1 MDIKLLDPY
10 HHGDMYDAYKYLGC
24 HFDKKSGSAIFR
36 VWSTRANYVS
46 VVGDFNGWD
55 THANPMTKVT
65 DAGIWEVKIDGVKLY
80 DNYKFYIENG
90 FSAPIYKCDPFA
102 FHRET
107 FEGTNAKVVDI
118 DHFKWTDADY
128 SANKKDPYDRPMSVY
143 EAHIGSWRRYAD
155 GNTFDYR
162 KFADEMSEY
171 LKETGYTHLELMGI
185 AEYPFDGSWGYQ
197 VTGYFAPTSRYG
209 TPEDF
214 AYLVDK
220 MHSCGIAVILD
231 WVPGHFPKNG
241 DGLYEFDGGPL
252 YEHSDPLRMEHKEW
266 GTRCFD
272 YGRNEVRNFLISNAF
287 FWMDKFHVDG
297 LRVDAVASM
306 LYLDYGRYEWRPN
319 MYGGNENLEA
329 VDFLRKLNTA
339 IFAKYPY
346 ALMVA
351 EESTAWGGVSRPV
364 DMGGLG
370 FNFKWNMGWM
380 NDTLSYIKTDPVFRK
395 YHHNTLTF
403 SMVYAYSENF
413 ILPIS
418 HDEVVYGKGSLINK
432 MPGDYDMKFAGV
444 RNFLTYMFSHPGK
457 KLLFMGAEFG
467 QFNEWNFAKE
477 LDWGILEYPA
487 HADLKK
493 FVSVL
498 NGIYKNYPAMH
509 RIDYD
514 WHGFEWLVSDDYL
527 QNILVYERRDENE
540 NRMVAIIN
548 FSPVPHSGYRFGA
561 HAGEYTEL
569 LRTEIYKWDQS
580 GKKYKT
586 EEIASH
592 GKDDSLC
599 IDVPPMGGIL
609 LYCPNTGK
617 KAKAKNVAE
626 PQKATTAAKP
636 TAKPAST
643 DKKVAVKKPAA
654 EPATSKAAA
663 ASTAKPATS
672 GKAKTASTAKKPA
685 ATTAKPAAK
694 KPAAANK
701 TGRSEK

>member
-1 MDIKLLDPY
+1 MDNMLLDAY
-10 HHGDMYDAYKYLGC
+10 HHGDLYDAYKYLGC
-24 HFDKKSGSAIFR
+24 HYDRATETAVFR
-36 VWSTRANYVS
+36 VWSTRATSIS
-46 VVGDFNGWD
+46 VIGDFNGWD
-55 THANPMTKVT
+55 VNACRMTKIT
-65 DAGIWEVKIDGVKLY
+65 EAGIWEATVRGVKLY

-90 FSAPIYKCDPFA
+90 FSYPIYKCDPFA

-118 DHFKWTDADY
+118 EHFKWTDAEY
-128 SANKKDPYDRPMSVY
+128 IKNKREPYNKPISVY
-143 EAHIGSWRRYAD
+143 EAHIASWRRYAD

-171 LKETGYTHLELMGI
+171 LKELGYTHLELMGV

-197 VTGYFAPTSRYG
+197 VTGYFAPTSRFG

-220 MHSCGIAVILD
+220 MHACGIGVILD

-287 FWMDKFHVDG
+287 YWLDMYHIDG

-319 MYGGNENLEA
+319 IHGGNENLEA
-329 VDFLRKLNTA
+329 VEFLRRLNTA
-339 IFAKYPY
+339 VFAKYPH
-346 ALMVA
+346 ALMIA
-351 EESTAWGGVSRPV
+351 EESTSWSGVSRPV

-395 YHHNTLTF
+395 YHHNTITF
-403 SMVYAYSENF
+403 SMIYAFTENF

-457 KLLFMGAEFG
+457 KLLFMGAELG

-477 LDWGILEYPA
+477 LDWSVLDYPA

-493 FVSVL
+493 FVATL

-509 RIDYD
+509 EIDYD
-514 WHGFEWLVSDDYL
+514 WRGFEWLVNNDYL
-527 QNILVYERRDENE
+527 QNILIYERRDGEG

-548 FSPVPHSGYRFGA
+548 FSPVPHDGYRFGA
-561 HAGEYTEL
+561 HEGEYTEL
-569 LRTEIYKWDQS
+569 LRTQIYKWEQS
-580 GKKYKT
+580 GAKYKT
-586 EEIASH
+586 EKISSH

-609 LYCPNTGK
+609 LYCPNK
-617 KAKAKNVAE
+617 SD
-626 PQKATTAAKP
+626 KP
-636 TAKPAST
+636 TADKPTEKAPVP
-643 DKKVAVKKPAA
+643 KKPDEDKPAA
-654 EPATSKAAA
+654 KTAE
-663 ASTAKPATS
+663 AKPAT
-672 GKAKTASTAKKPA
+672 KASAAKPA
-685 ATTAKPAAK
+685 PADKPAVKKSPADKPAAK
-694 KPAAANK
+694 KPAAKKPTAK
-701 TGRSEK
+701 KAATKK

>member
-1 MDIKLLDPY
+1 MDTMLLDAY
-10 HHGDMYDAYKYLGC
+10 HHGDLFDAYKYLGC
-24 HFDKKSGSAIFR
+24 HFDKETGTAVFR
-36 VWSTRANYVS
+36 VWSTRATSIS
-46 VVGDFNGWD
+46 VIGDFNNWD
-55 THANPMTKVT
+55 INAHRMTKIT
-65 DAGIWEVKIDGVKLY
+65 EAGIWEVTVKGVKLY

-90 FSAPIYKCDPFA
+90 FSYPIYKCDPFA

-107 FEGTNAKVVDI
+107 FEGTNAKVVDV
-118 DHFKWTDADY
+118 DHFKWTDGEYLKNKKNPY
-128 SANKKDPYDRPMSVY
+128 SAPMTVY
-143 EAHIGSWRRYAD
+143 EAHIASWRRYAD

-162 KFADEMSEY
+162 KFADEMSAY
-171 LKETGYTHLELMGI
+171 LVEMGYTHLELMGV

-197 VTGYFAPTSRYG
+197 VTGYYAPTSRYG

-287 FWMDKFHVDG
+287 YWLDKYHIDG

-319 MYGGNENLEA
+319 IYGGNENLEA
-329 VDFLRKLNTA
+329 VDFLRRLNTA
-339 IFAKYPY
+339 VFSKYPN
-346 ALMVA
+346 ALMIA

-380 NDTLSYIKTDPVFRK
+380 NDTLSYIKVDPVFRK
-395 YHHNTLTF
+395 YHHNTITF
-403 SMVYAYSENF
+403 SMIYAFTENF

-444 RNFLTYMFSHPGK
+444 RNFLTYMWSHPGK
-457 KLLFMGAEFG
+457 KLLFMGAELG
-467 QFNEWNFAKE
+467 QFNEWNFSKE
-477 LDWGILEYPA
+477 LDWNILEYPA
-487 HADLKK
+487 HKDLQK

-509 RIDYD
+509 EIDYD
-514 WHGFEWLVSDDYL
+514 WKGFEWLVADDYL
-527 QNILVYERRDENE
+527 QNILVYERRDSDD

-548 FSPVPHSGYRFGA
+548 YSPVRHEAYRFGA
-561 HAGEYTEL
+561 HEGEYTEL
-569 LRTEIYKWDQS
+569 LRTEIFKWDQS
-580 GKKYKT
+580 GAKYKT
-586 EEIASH
+586 EKIASH
-592 GKDDSLC
+592 GKEDSLC
-599 IDVPPMGGIL
+599 IDVPPMAGIL
-609 LYCPNTGK
+609 LYCPADK
-617 KAKAKNVAE
+617 PIAKVEKVE
-626 PQKATTAAKP
+626 
-636 TAKPAST
+636 KPAKT
-643 DKKVAVKKPAA
+643 EKPAA
-654 EPATSKAAA
+654 E
-663 ASTAKPATS
+663 
-672 GKAKTASTAKKPA
+672 KKPA
-685 ATTAKPAAK
+685 AAK
-694 KPAAANK
+694 KPAAKAAAPAAEKKPAAAKKPAAKK
-701 TGRSEK
+701 TTK

>member
-1 MDIKLLDPY
+1 MDNMLLDAY
-10 HHGDMYDAYKYLGC
+10 HHGDLYDAYKYLGC
-24 HFDKKSGSAIFR
+24 HYDRATETAVFR
-36 VWSTRANYVS
+36 VWSTRATSIS
-46 VVGDFNGWD
+46 VIGDFNGWD
-55 THANPMTKVT
+55 VNACRMTKIT
-65 DAGIWEVKIDGVKLY
+65 EAGIWEATVRGVKLY

-90 FSAPIYKCDPFA
+90 FSYPIYKCDPFA

-118 DHFKWTDADY
+118 EHFKWTDAEY
-128 SANKKDPYDRPMSVY
+128 IKNKREPYNKPISVY
-143 EAHIGSWRRYAD
+143 EAHIASWRRYAD

-171 LKETGYTHLELMGI
+171 LKELGYTHLELMGV

-197 VTGYFAPTSRYG
+197 VTGYFAPTSRFG

-214 AYLVDK
+214 AYLVNK
-220 MHSCGIAVILD
+220 MHACGIGVILD

-287 FWMDKFHVDG
+287 YWLDMYHIDG

-319 MYGGNENLEA
+319 IHGGNENLEA
-329 VDFLRKLNTA
+329 VEFLRRLNTA
-339 IFAKYPY
+339 VFAKYPN
-346 ALMVA
+346 ALMIA
-351 EESTAWGGVSRPV
+351 EESTSWSGVSRPV

-395 YHHNTLTF
+395 YHHNTITF
-403 SMVYAYSENF
+403 SMIYAFTENF

-457 KLLFMGAEFG
+457 KLLFMGAELG

-477 LDWGILEYPA
+477 LDWSVLDYPA

-493 FVSVL
+493 FVATL

-509 RIDYD
+509 EIDYD
-514 WHGFEWLVSDDYL
+514 WRGFEWLVNNDYL
-527 QNILVYERRDENE
+527 QNILIYERRDGEG

-548 FSPVPHSGYRFGA
+548 FSPVPHDGYRFGA
-561 HAGEYTEL
+561 HEGEYTEL
-569 LRTEIYKWDQS
+569 LRTQIYKWEQS
-580 GKKYKT
+580 GAKFKT
-586 EEIASH
+586 EKISSH

-609 LYCPNTGK
+609 LYCPNK
-617 KAKAKNVAE
+617 SDK
-626 PQKATTAAKP
+626 PAADKP
-636 TAKPAST
+636 TADKPAT
-643 DKKVAVKKPAA
+643 KAPAPKKPDEDKPAA
-654 EPATSKAAA
+654 KTAE
-663 ASTAKPATS
+663 AKPAT
-672 GKAKTASTAKKPA
+672 KASAAKPA
-685 ATTAKPAAK
+685 AADKSAVKKSPADKPAAK
-694 KPAAANK
+694 KPAAKKSTAK
-701 TGRSEK
+701 KAATKK

>member
-1 MDIKLLDPY
+1 MDFKTLDAY
-10 HHGDMYDAYKYLGC
+10 HHGDMFDAYKYLGC
-24 HFDKKSGSAIFR
+24 HFDPKTGTAVFR
-36 VWSTRANYVS
+36 VWSTRATSIAVI
-46 VVGDFNGWD
+46 GDFNNWD
-55 THANPMTKVT
+55 NNAHRMTKIT
-65 DAGIWEVKIDGVKLY
+65 EAGIWEVTVTGVKLY

-90 FSAPIYKCDPFA
+90 FSYPIYKCDPFA

-107 FEGTNAKVVDI
+107 FEGTNAKVVDV
-118 DHFKWTDADY
+118 DHFNWTDGEYLKNKKNPY
-128 SANKKDPYDRPMSVY
+128 SAPMTVY
-143 EAHIGSWRRYAD
+143 EAHMASWRRYAD

-171 LKETGYTHLELMGI
+171 LKEMGYTHLELMGV

-197 VTGYFAPTSRYG
+197 VTGYYAPTSRYG

-287 FWMDKFHVDG
+287 YWLDKYHIDG

-319 MYGGNENLEA
+319 IYGGNENLEA
-329 VDFLRKLNTA
+329 VDFLRRLNTA
-339 IFAKYPY
+339 VFAKYPN
-346 ALMVA
+346 ALMIA

-380 NDTLSYIKTDPVFRK
+380 NDTLSYIKVDPVFRK
-395 YHHNTLTF
+395 YHHNTITF
-403 SMVYAYSENF
+403 SMIYAFTENF

-444 RNFLTYMFSHPGK
+444 RNFLTYMWSHPGK
-457 KLLFMGAEFG
+457 KLLFMGAELG
-467 QFNEWNFAKE
+467 QFNEWNFSKE
-477 LDWGILEYPA
+477 LDWNILEYPA
-487 HADLKK
+487 HKDLQK

-509 RIDYD
+509 EIDYD
-514 WHGFEWLVSDDYL
+514 WKGFEWLVADDYQ
-527 QNILVYERRDENE
+527 QNILVYERRDSDE
-540 NRMVAIIN
+540 NRMLAIIN
-548 FSPVPHSGYRFGA
+548 FSPVPHEGYRFGA
-561 HAGEYTEL
+561 HEGEYTEL
-569 LRTEIYKWDQS
+569 LRTEIFKWNQS
-580 GKKYKT
+580 GTVYKT
-586 EEIASH
+586 DAIASH
-592 GKDDSLC
+592 GKDNSLA

-609 LYCPNTGK
+609 LYCPSGK
-617 KAKAKNVAE
+617 KKAEA
-626 PQKATTAAKP
+626 
-636 TAKPAST
+636 
-643 DKKVAVKKPAA
+643 KPAA
-654 EPATSKAAA
+654 EKVEQAKPAAEKKAPAKKAAA
-663 ASTAKPATS
+663 KPAAEKKPAEKKAPAKKATAATKPATEK
-672 GKAKTASTAKKPA
+672 KAPA
-685 ATTAKPAAK
+685 QKAAADKKPAAK
-694 KPAAANK
+694 KTTAKK
-701 TGRSEK
+701 TTK

>member
-1 MDIKLLDPY
+1 MDTKLIDAY
-10 HHGDMYDAYKYLGC
+10 HHGDCFDAYKYLGC
-24 HFDKKSGSAIFR
+24 HFDAKTGTAVFR
-36 VWSTRANYVS
+36 VWSTRATSIAVI
-46 VVGDFNGWD
+46 GDFNNWD
-55 THANPMTKVT
+55 INANRMTKIT
-65 DAGIWEVKIDGVKLY
+65 EAGIWEVTVKGVKLY

-90 FSAPIYKCDPFA
+90 FSYPIYKCDPFA

-118 DHFKWTDADY
+118 EHFNWTDADY
-128 SANKKDPYDRPMSVY
+128 IKNKPDPYSAPMSVY
-143 EAHIGSWRRYAD
+143 EAHIASWRRYAD

-171 LKETGYTHLELMGI
+171 LKELGYTHLELMGV

-197 VTGYFAPTSRYG
+197 VTGYYAPTSRYG

-214 AYLVDK
+214 MYLVNK

-287 FWMDKFHVDG
+287 YWLDMYHIDG

-319 MYGGNENLEA
+319 IYGGNENLEA
-329 VDFLRKLNTA
+329 VDFLRRLNTA
-339 IFAKYPY
+339 VFAKYPK
-346 ALMVA
+346 ALMIA

-380 NDTLSYIKTDPVFRK
+380 NDTLSYIKVDPVFRK
-395 YHHNTLTF
+395 YHHNTITF
-403 SMVYAYSENF
+403 SMIYAFTENF
-413 ILPIS
+413 VLPIS

-432 MPGDYDMKFAGV
+432 MPGDYDVKFASV

-457 KLLFMGAEFG
+457 KLLFMGAELG
-467 QFNEWNFAKE
+467 QFNEWNFNKE
-477 LDWGILEYPA
+477 LDWNLLEYPA

-493 FVSVL
+493 FVSTL

-509 RIDYD
+509 QIDYD
-514 WHGFEWLVSDDYL
+514 WKGFEWLVSDDYL
-527 QNILVYERRDENE
+527 QNILVYERRDNDD

-548 FSPVPHSGYRFGA
+548 FSPVPHEGYRFGA
-561 HAGEYTEL
+561 HEGEYTEL
-569 LRTEIYKWDQS
+569 LRTEIFKWGQS
-580 GKKYKT
+580 GAKYKT
-586 EEIASH
+586 DKIASH

-599 IDVPPMGGIL
+599 IDVPPMGAIL
-609 LYCPNTGK
+609 LYSPAAKKVEAKKPEAK
-617 KAKAKNVAE
+617 KAEVKAAAPE
-626 PQKATTAAKP
+626 EKAAGEVTAAKKAP
-636 TAKPAST
+636 AKKATAAAAPKKPAE
-643 DKKVAVKKPAA
+643 KKPAA
-654 EPATSKAAA
+654 ADKPVAKKAPAKKAA
-663 ASTAKPATS
+663 
-672 GKAKTASTAKKPA
+672 GE
-685 ATTAKPAAK
+685 TTAAK
-694 KPAAANK
+694 KPAAKK
-701 TGRSEK
+701 TTK

>member
-1 MDIKLLDPY
+1 MDKIFDSY
-10 HHGDMYDAYKYLGC
+10 HHGDMFDAYKYLGC
-24 HFDKKSGSAIFR
+24 HYDKATGVAVFR
-36 VWSTRANYVS
+36 VWSTRAVS
-46 VVGDFNGWD
+46 ISVIGDFNGWD
-55 THANPMTKVT
+55 VKANPMKKITE
-65 DAGIWEVKIDGVKLY
+65 AGLWEARVQNAKPY
-80 DNYKFYIENG
+80 DNYKYYIENG
-90 FSAPIYKCDPFA
+90 FTYPIYKCDPFA

-118 DHFKWTDADY
+118 DHFEWTDADY
-128 SANKKDPYDRPMSVY
+128 IKNKPEPYSAPMSIY

-162 KFADEMSEY
+162 KFADEMCDY
-171 LKETGYTHLELMGI
+171 LKELGYTHLELMGV

-220 MHSCGIAVILD
+220 MHSEGIGVILD

-287 FWMDKFHVDG
+287 YWLDKFHVDG

-319 MYGGNENLEA
+319 IYGGNENLEA
-329 VDFLRKLNTA
+329 VDFLRRLNTA
-339 IFAKYPY
+339 VFSKFPK
-346 ALMVA
+346 ALMIA

-380 NDTLSYIKTDPVFRK
+380 NDTLGYIKTDPVFRK
-395 YHHNTLTF
+395 YHHNTITF
-403 SMVYAYSENF
+403 SMIYAFTENF

-432 MPGDYDMKFAGV
+432 MPGDYDMKFAGL
-444 RNFLTYMFSHPGK
+444 RNFLVYMFSHPGK
-457 KLLFMGAEFG
+457 KLLFQGAEIG

-477 LDWGILEYPA
+477 LDWSVLDYPA
-487 HADLKK
+487 HSDMKK
-493 FVSVL
+493 FVSTL
-498 NGIYKNYPAMH
+498 NGIYKNYKAMH
-509 RIDYD
+509 EIDYD
-514 WHGFEWLVSDDYL
+514 WRGFEWLVSDDYQ
-527 QNILVYERRDENE
+527 QNILVYERRDSDG
-540 NRMVAIIN
+540 NRMVAVIN
-548 FSPVPHSGYRFGA
+548 FSPAPRDGYRFGA
-561 HAGEYTEL
+561 HEGEYTEL
-569 LRTEIYKWDQS
+569 IRTEKYKWEQP
-580 GKKYKT
+580 GKKYST
-586 EEIASH
+586 EKVESH

-609 LYCPNTGK
+609 LYCP
-617 KAKAKNVAE
+617 
-626 PQKATTAAKP
+626 
-636 TAKPAST
+636 ASE
-643 DKKVAVKKPAA
+643 K
-654 EPATSKAAA
+654 S
-663 ASTAKPATS
+663 
-672 GKAKTASTAKKPA
+672 AKKPA
-685 ATTAKPAAK
+685 AKTAKSTVKTEKSEKAEKPAKKVAATAAEKPTAKKSATSKPTAAK
-694 KPAAANK
+694 RATSSKSAAQAK
-701 TGRSEK
+701 

>member
-1 MDIKLLDPY
+1 MDIKLLDAY

-24 HFDKKSGSAIFR
+24 HFNKENGTAVFR
-36 VWSTRANYVS
+36 VWSTRATSIS
-46 VVGDFNGWD
+46 VIGDFNGWD
-55 THANPMTKVT
+55 INANRMTKIT
-65 DAGIWEVKIDGVKLY
+65 EAGIWEATVSGVKLY

-90 FSAPIYKCDPFA
+90 FSYPIYKCDPFA

-118 DHFKWTDADY
+118 ENFKWTDGEY
-128 SANKKDPYDRPMSVY
+128 LKNLPDRYTAPMSVY
-143 EAHIGSWRRYAD
+143 EAHIASWRRYAD

-171 LKETGYTHLELMGI
+171 LKELGYTHLELMGI

-220 MHSCGIAVILD
+220 MHACGIGVILD

-287 FWMDKFHVDG
+287 YWMDMYHIDG

-319 MYGGNENLEA
+319 IYGGNENLEA
-329 VDFLRKLNTA
+329 VDFLRRLNTA
-339 IFAKYPY
+339 VFAKYPK
-346 ALMVA
+346 AMMIA

-380 NDTLSYIKTDPVFRK
+380 NDTLSYIKVDPVFRK
-395 YHHNTLTF
+395 YHHNTITF
-403 SMVYAYSENF
+403 SMIYAFTENF
-413 ILPIS
+413 VLPIS

-457 KLLFMGAEFG
+457 KLLFMGAELG

-477 LDWGILEYPA
+477 LDWSVLDYPA

-493 FVSVL
+493 FVSTL

-509 RIDYD
+509 EIDYD
-514 WHGFEWLVSDDYL
+514 WRGFEWLVSDDYQ
-527 QNILVYERRDENE
+527 QNILVYERRDSDD

-548 FSPVPHSGYRFGA
+548 FSPVPHESYRFGA
-561 HAGEYTEL
+561 HEGEYTEL
-569 LRTEIYKWDQS
+569 LRTQIYEWSQS
-580 GKKYKT
+580 GAKYKT
-586 EEIASH
+586 EKIASH
-592 GKDDSLC
+592 GKDDSLS
-599 IDVPPMGGIL
+599 INVPPMGGIL
-609 LYCPNTGK
+609 LYCPSGK
-617 KAKAKNVAE
+617 KKE
-626 PQKATTAAKP
+626 
-636 TAKPAST
+636 KPAP
-643 DKKVAVKKPAA
+643 VVKQTEKAAETKPAA
-654 EPATSKAAA
+654 ETKSVEKKQPAAKKVPAK
-663 ASTAKPATS
+663 KPATDKPAS
-672 GKAKTASTAKKPA
+672 EKKAAAKKPA
-685 ATTAKPAAK
+685 ATKTAKTT
-694 KPAAANK
+694 K
-701 TGRSEK
+701 TSK

>member
-1 MDIKLLDPY
+1 MDKIFDSY
-10 HHGDMYDAYKYLGC
+10 HHGDMFDAYKYLGC
-24 HFDKKSGSAIFR
+24 HYDKATGVAAFR
-36 VWSTRANYVS
+36 VWSTRAVS
-46 VVGDFNGWD
+46 ISVIGDFNGWD
-55 THANPMTKVT
+55 VKANPMKKITE
-65 DAGIWEVKIDGVKLY
+65 AGLWEARVQNVKPY
-80 DNYKFYIENG
+80 DNYKYYIENG
-90 FSAPIYKCDPFA
+90 FTYPIYKCDPFA

-118 DHFKWTDADY
+118 DHFEWTDADY
-128 SANKKDPYDRPMSVY
+128 IKNKPEPYSAPMSIY

-162 KFADEMSEY
+162 KFADEMCDY
-171 LKETGYTHLELMGI
+171 LKELGYTHLELMGV

-220 MHSCGIAVILD
+220 MHSEGIGVILD

-287 FWMDKFHVDG
+287 YWLDKFHVDG

-319 MYGGNENLEA
+319 IYGGNENLEA
-329 VDFLRKLNTA
+329 VDFLRRLNTA
-339 IFAKYPY
+339 VFSKFPK
-346 ALMVA
+346 ALMIA

-380 NDTLSYIKTDPVFRK
+380 NDTLGYIKTDPVFRK
-395 YHHNTLTF
+395 YHHNTITF
-403 SMVYAYSENF
+403 SMIYAFTENF

-432 MPGDYDMKFAGV
+432 MPGDYDMKFAGL
-444 RNFLTYMFSHPGK
+444 RNFLVYMFSHPGK
-457 KLLFMGAEFG
+457 KLLFQGAEIG

-477 LDWGILEYPA
+477 LDWSVLDYPA
-487 HADLKK
+487 PSDMKK
-493 FVSVL
+493 FVSTL
-498 NGIYKNYPAMH
+498 NGIYKNYKAMH
-509 RIDYD
+509 EIDYD
-514 WHGFEWLVSDDYL
+514 WRGFEWLVSDDYQ
-527 QNILVYERRDENE
+527 QNILVYERRDSDG
-540 NRMVAIIN
+540 NRMFAVIN
-548 FSPVPHSGYRFGA
+548 FSPAPRDGYRFGA
-561 HAGEYTEL
+561 HEGEYTEL
-569 LRTEIYKWDQS
+569 IRTEIYKWEQS
-580 GKKYKT
+580 GKKYST
-586 EEIASH
+586 EKVESH

-609 LYCPNTGK
+609 LYCP
-617 KAKAKNVAE
+617 
-626 PQKATTAAKP
+626 
-636 TAKPAST
+636 ASE
-643 DKKVAVKKPAA
+643 K
-654 EPATSKAAA
+654 S
-663 ASTAKPATS
+663 
-672 GKAKTASTAKKPA
+672 AKKPA
-685 ATTAKPAAK
+685 AKTAKSTVKTEKSEKAEKPAKKVAATAAEKPTAKKSATSKPTAAK
-694 KPAAANK
+694 RATSSKSAAQAK
-701 TGRSEK
+701 

>member
-1 MDIKLLDPY
+1 MDIKLLDAY

-24 HFDKKSGSAIFR
+24 HFNKDNGTAVFR
-36 VWSTRANYVS
+36 VWSTRATSIS
-46 VVGDFNGWD
+46 VIGDFNGWD
-55 THANPMTKVT
+55 VNANRMTKIT
-65 DAGIWEVKIDGVKLY
+65 EAGIWEATVSGVKLY

-90 FSAPIYKCDPFA
+90 FTYPIYKCDPFA

-118 DHFKWTDADY
+118 EHFKWTDGDYIKNKPDQY
-128 SANKKDPYDRPMSVY
+128 SAPMSVY
-143 EAHIGSWRRYAD
+143 EAHIASWRRYAD

-171 LKETGYTHLELMGI
+171 LKELGYTHLELMGV

-220 MHSCGIAVILD
+220 MHACGIGVILD

-287 FWMDKFHVDG
+287 YWMDMFHIDG

-319 MYGGNENLEA
+319 IYGGNENLEA
-329 VDFLRKLNTA
+329 VDFLRRLNTA
-339 IFAKYPY
+339 IFAKYPK
-346 ALMVA
+346 ALMIA

-380 NDTLSYIKTDPVFRK
+380 NDTLSYIKVDPVFRK
-395 YHHNTLTF
+395 YHHNTVTF
-403 SMVYAYSENF
+403 SMIYAFTENF
-413 ILPIS
+413 VLPIS

-457 KLLFMGAEFG
+457 KLLFMGAELG

-477 LDWGILEYPA
+477 LDWSVLDYPA

-493 FVSVL
+493 FVSTL

-509 RIDYD
+509 QIDYD
-514 WHGFEWLVSDDYL
+514 WKGFEWLVADDYL
-527 QNILVYERRDENE
+527 QNILVYERRDADD
-540 NRMVAIIN
+540 NRMIAIIN
-548 FSPVPHSGYRFGA
+548 FSPVPHNGYRFGA
-561 HAGEYTEL
+561 HEGEYTEL
-569 LRTEIYKWDQS
+569 LRTQIYEWNQS
-580 GKKYKT
+580 GNKYKT
-586 EEIASH
+586 EKIASH
-592 GKDDSLC
+592 GKDDSLI

-609 LYCPNTGK
+609 LYCPNT
-617 KAKAKNVAE
+617 N
-626 PQKATTAAKP
+626 
-636 TAKPAST
+636 
-643 DKKVAVKKPAA
+643 
-654 EPATSKAAA
+654 
-663 ASTAKPATS
+663 
-672 GKAKTASTAKKPA
+672 
-685 ATTAKPAAK
+685 KPAAK
-694 KPAAANK
+694 KPEQKAQPAHEVKAADTTAPAKKPTTEKKPASTKKPAAEKASAPAKKPATEKKPATDKKPTAAKKPAAKKPSAN
-701 TGRSEK
+701 

>member
-1 MDIKLLDPY
+1 MIREIKFMKFELLDLY
-10 HHGDMYDAYKYLGC
+10 HHGDLFDAYKYLGC
-24 HFDKKSGSAIFR
+24 HFDAEKGVAVFR
-36 VWSTRANYVS
+36 VWSTRATSIAVI
-46 VVGDFNGWD
+46 GDFNNWD
-55 THANPMTKVT
+55 INANRMTKIT
-65 DAGIWEVKIDGVKLY
+65 EAGIWETTVTGVKLY

-90 FSAPIYKCDPFA
+90 FSYPIYKCDPFA

-118 DHFKWTDADY
+118 EHFKWTDGDYIKNKPDPY
-128 SANKKDPYDRPMSVY
+128 SAPMSVY
-143 EAHIGSWRRYAD
+143 EAHIASWRRYAD

-197 VTGYFAPTSRYG
+197 VTGYYAPTSRYG

-252 YEHSDPLRMEHKEW
+252 YEHADPLRMEHKEW

-287 FWMDKFHVDG
+287 YWLDMYHIDG

-329 VDFLRKLNTA
+329 VDFLRRLNTA
-339 IFAKYPY
+339 VFAKYPK
-346 ALMVA
+346 ALMIA

-380 NDTLSYIKTDPVFRK
+380 NDTLSYIKVDPVFRK
-395 YHHNTLTF
+395 YHHNTITF
-403 SMVYAYSENF
+403 SMIYAFTENF

-457 KLLFMGAEFG
+457 KLLFMGAEIG

-477 LDWGILEYPA
+477 LDWSVLDYPA

-493 FVSVL
+493 FVSTL

-509 RIDYD
+509 QIDYD
-514 WHGFEWLVSDDYL
+514 WKGFEWLVADDYL
-527 QNILVYERRDENE
+527 QNILVYERRDKDD
-540 NRMVAIIN
+540 NRMLAIIN
-548 FSPVPHSGYRFGA
+548 YSPVPHNGYRFGA
-561 HAGEYTEL
+561 HEGEYTEL
-569 LRTEIYKWDQS
+569 LRTEIYKWGQS
-580 GKKYKT
+580 GAKYKT
-586 EEIASH
+586 EKIASH
-592 GKDDSLC
+592 GKEDSLS
-599 IDVPPMGGIL
+599 IDIPPMGGIL
-609 LYCPNTGK
+609 LYRPN
-617 KAKAKNVAE
+617 
-626 PQKATTAAKP
+626 
-636 TAKPAST
+636 TAKPVQTEKPVKAEP
-643 DKKVAVKKPAA
+643 KKPAA
-654 EPATSKAAA
+654 KAEKPADKPVKQSAAAKKSATPKAAEE
-663 ASTAKPATS
+663 
-672 GKAKTASTAKKPA
+672 KAEK
-685 ATTAKPAAK
+685 KPAAK
-694 KPAAANK
+694 KAAAAK
-701 TGRSEK
+701 TADKPATKKTVKKPTAK

>member
-1 MDIKLLDPY
+1 MDIKLLDAY
-10 HHGDMYDAYKYLGC
+10 HHGDMNDAYNYLGC
-24 HFDKKSGSAIFR
+24 HFNSKTGTAVFR
-36 VWSTRANYVS
+36 VWSTRATKIS
-46 VVGDFNGWD
+46 VIGDFNGWD
-55 THANPMTKVT
+55 ENADPMTKIT
-65 DAGIWEVKIDGVKLY
+65 EAGIWEVTVKGVKPF
-80 DNYKFYIENG
+80 DGYKFYIENG
-90 FSAPIYKCDPFA
+90 FGKPIYKCDPFA

-107 FEGTNAKVVDI
+107 FEGTNAKVVDV

-128 SANKKDPYDRPMSVY
+128 IKNKRNPYDAPMSVY
-143 EAHIGSWRRYAD
+143 EAHIGSWRRYPD
-155 GNTFDYR
+155 GNPFDYR

-171 LKETGYTHLELMGI
+171 LKEMGYTHLELMGI

-197 VTGYFAPTSRYG
+197 VTGYYAPTSRYG

-252 YEHSDPLRMEHKEW
+252 YEHSDPLLMEHKEW

-287 FWMDKFHVDG
+287 YWMDKYHVDG

-319 MYGGNENLEA
+319 IYGGNENLEA
-329 VDFLRKLNTA
+329 VDFLRRLNTA
-339 IFAKYPY
+339 VFAKYPA
-346 ALMVA
+346 ALMIA

-380 NDTLSYIKTDPVFRK
+380 NDTLSYLKVDPIFRK

-413 ILPIS
+413 VLPIS

-467 QFNEWNFAKE
+467 QFAEWNFAKE
-477 LDWGILEYPA
+477 LDWNILEYPA

-493 FVSVL
+493 FVATL
-498 NGIYKNYPAMH
+498 NGIYRDYPAMH
-509 RIDYD
+509 QIDYD

-527 QNILVYERRDENE
+527 QNILVYERHDEDG

-548 FSPVPHSGYRFGA
+548 FSPVAHSEYRFGA
-561 HAGEYTEL
+561 HEGEYTEI
-569 LRTEIYKWDQS
+569 LRTEIYKWGQP
-580 GKKYKT
+580 GTKYKT
-586 EEIASH
+586 EAVESH
-592 GKDDSLC
+592 GKENSLV
-599 IDVPPMGGIL
+599 INVPPMGGIL
-609 LYCPNTGK
+609 LYSPAAKK
-617 KAKAKNVAE
+617 KA
-626 PQKATTAAKP
+626 AAK
-636 TAKPAST
+636 TAKPSEKKQETNST
-643 DKKVAVKKPAA
+643 APTEKKPVAAKKTAAVKA
-654 EPATSKAAA
+654 ED
-663 ASTAKPATS
+663 
-672 GKAKTASTAKKPA
+672 
-685 ATTAKPAAK
+685 K
-694 KPAAANK
+694 KPAAASKQPAAKATATAKKPSAK
-701 TGRSEK
+701 TATAEKKPAAKSTAAKKPTAKK

>member
-1 MDIKLLDPY
+1 MDIKLIDAY

-24 HFDKKSGSAIFR
+24 HYDPKTGTAVFR
-36 VWSTRANYVS
+36 VWSTRATRIAVI
-46 VVGDFNGWD
+46 GDFNGWNNNAD
-55 THANPMTKVT
+55 PMTKIT
-65 DAGIWEVKIDGVKLY
+65 EAGIWEATVKNVKPYDG
-80 DNYKFYIENG
+80 YKFYIENG
-90 FSAPIYKCDPFA
+90 FSAPIYKCDPYA

-118 DHFKWTDADY
+118 EHFKWTDGEY
-128 SANKKDPYDRPMSVY
+128 LKNRANPYAKPMSVY

-171 LKETGYTHLELMGI
+171 LKDTGYTHLELMGI

-252 YEHSDPLRMEHKEW
+252 YEHSDPLLMEHKEW

-287 FWMDKFHVDG
+287 YWMDMYHVDG

-319 MYGGNENLEA
+319 KYGGNENLEA
-329 VDFLRKLNTA
+329 VDFLRRLNTA
-339 IFAKYPY
+339 IFAKYPD
-346 ALMVA
+346 ALMIA

-380 NDTLSYIKTDPVFRK
+380 NDTLSYIKVDPVFRK

-444 RNFLTYMFSHPGK
+444 RNFLTYMFAHPGK
-457 KLLFMGAEFG
+457 KLLFMGAEIG
-467 QFNEWNFAKE
+467 QFAEWNFAKE
-477 LDWGILEYPA
+477 LDWNILDYPA

-493 FVSVL
+493 FVSTL
-498 NGIYKNYPAMH
+498 NGIYKNYPAMYQ
-509 RIDYD
+509 IDYD

-527 QNILVYERRDENE
+527 QNILVFERRDENE

-548 FSPVPHSGYRFGA
+548 FSPVPHDGYRFGA
-561 HAGEYTEL
+561 YEGEYTEI
-569 LRTEIYKWDQS
+569 LRTEIYKWGQS
-580 GKKYKT
+580 GAKYKT

-592 GKDDSLC
+592 GKENSLC

-609 LYCPNTGK
+609 LYCHNTAHK
-617 KAKAKNVAE
+617 KAKA
-626 PQKATTAAKP
+626 
-636 TAKPAST
+636 
-643 DKKVAVKKPAA
+643 
-654 EPATSKAAA
+654 
-663 ASTAKPATS
+663 
-672 GKAKTASTAKKPA
+672 
-685 ATTAKPAAK
+685 AKPAAK
-694 KPAAANK
+694 TAAAKTTATQPAAKTVAAAKSTAKTAAVAKSTAKTSATEKSAKASEAPKKAANARSGKNAAK
-701 TGRSEK
+701 TTK

>member
-1 MDIKLLDPY
+1 MDNMLLDAY
-10 HHGDMYDAYKYLGC
+10 HHGDLYDAYKYLGC
-24 HFDKKSGSAIFR
+24 HYDRATETAVFR
-36 VWSTRANYVS
+36 VWSTRATSIS
-46 VVGDFNGWD
+46 VIGDFNGWD
-55 THANPMTKVT
+55 VNACRMTKIT
-65 DAGIWEVKIDGVKLY
+65 EAGIWEATVRGVKLY

-90 FSAPIYKCDPFA
+90 FSYPIYKCDPFA

-118 DHFKWTDADY
+118 EHFKWTDAEY
-128 SANKKDPYDRPMSVY
+128 IKNKREPYNKPISVY
-143 EAHIGSWRRYAD
+143 EAHIASWRRYAD

-171 LKETGYTHLELMGI
+171 LKELGYTHLELMGV

-197 VTGYFAPTSRYG
+197 VTGYFAPTSRFG

-220 MHSCGIAVILD
+220 MHACGIGVILD

-287 FWMDKFHVDG
+287 YWLDMYHIDG

-319 MYGGNENLEA
+319 IHGGNENLEA
-329 VDFLRKLNTA
+329 VEFLRRLNTA
-339 IFAKYPY
+339 VFAKYPH
-346 ALMVA
+346 ALMIA
-351 EESTAWGGVSRPV
+351 EESTSWSGVSRPV

-395 YHHNTLTF
+395 YHHNTITF
-403 SMVYAYSENF
+403 SMIYAFTENF

-457 KLLFMGAEFG
+457 KLLFMGAELG

-477 LDWGILEYPA
+477 LDWSVLDYPA

-493 FVSVL
+493 FVATL

-509 RIDYD
+509 EIDYD
-514 WHGFEWLVSDDYL
+514 WRGFEWLVNNDYL
-527 QNILVYERRDENE
+527 QNILIYERRDGEG

-548 FSPVPHSGYRFGA
+548 FSPVPHDGYRFGA
-561 HAGEYTEL
+561 HEGEYTEL
-569 LRTEIYKWDQS
+569 LRTQIYKWEQS
-580 GKKYKT
+580 GAKYKT
-586 EEIASH
+586 EKISSH

-609 LYCPNTGK
+609 LYCPNK
-617 KAKAKNVAE
+617 SD
-626 PQKATTAAKP
+626 KP
-636 TAKPAST
+636 TADKPTEKAPVP
-643 DKKVAVKKPAA
+643 KKPDEDKPAA
-654 EPATSKAAA
+654 KTAE
-663 ASTAKPATS
+663 AKPAT
-672 GKAKTASTAKKPA
+672 KASAAKPA
-685 ATTAKPAAK
+685 AADKPAVKKSPADKPAAK
-694 KPAAANK
+694 KPAAKKPTAK
-701 TGRSEK
+701 KAATKK

>member
-1 MDIKLLDPY
+1 MDKIFDSY
-10 HHGDMYDAYKYLGC
+10 HHGDMFDAYKYLGC
-24 HFDKKSGSAIFR
+24 HYDKATGVAVFR
-36 VWSTRANYVS
+36 VWSTRAVS
-46 VVGDFNGWD
+46 ISVIGDFNGWD
-55 THANPMTKVT
+55 VKANPMKKITE
-65 DAGIWEVKIDGVKLY
+65 AGLWEARVQNVKPY
-80 DNYKFYIENG
+80 DNYKYYIENG
-90 FSAPIYKCDPFA
+90 FTYPIYKCDPFA

-118 DHFKWTDADY
+118 DHFEWTDADY
-128 SANKKDPYDRPMSVY
+128 IKNKPEPYSAPMSIY

-162 KFADEMSEY
+162 KFADEMCDY
-171 LKETGYTHLELMGI
+171 LKELGYTHLELMGV

-220 MHSCGIAVILD
+220 MHSEGIGIILD

-252 YEHSDPLRMEHKEW
+252 HEHSDPLRMEHKEW

-287 FWMDKFHVDG
+287 YWLDKFHVDG

-319 MYGGNENLEA
+319 IYGGNENLEA
-329 VDFLRKLNTA
+329 VDFLRRLNTA
-339 IFAKYPY
+339 VFSKFPK
-346 ALMVA
+346 ALMIA

-380 NDTLSYIKTDPVFRK
+380 NDTLGYIKTDPVFRK
-395 YHHNTLTF
+395 YHHNTITF
-403 SMVYAYSENF
+403 SMIYAFTENF

-432 MPGDYDMKFAGV
+432 MPGDYDMKFAGL
-444 RNFLTYMFSHPGK
+444 RNFLVYMFSHPGK
-457 KLLFMGAEFG
+457 KLLFQGAEIG

-477 LDWGILEYPA
+477 LDWSVLDYPA
-487 HADLKK
+487 HSDMKK
-493 FVSVL
+493 FVSTL
-498 NGIYKNYPAMH
+498 NGIYKNYKAMH
-509 RIDYD
+509 EIDYD
-514 WHGFEWLVSDDYL
+514 WRGFEWLVSDDYQ
-527 QNILVYERRDENE
+527 QNILVYERRDSDG
-540 NRMVAIIN
+540 NRMVAVIN
-548 FSPVPHSGYRFGA
+548 FSPAPRDGYRFGA
-561 HAGEYTEL
+561 HEGEYTEL
-569 LRTEIYKWDQS
+569 IRTEIYKWEQS
-580 GKKYKT
+580 GKKYNT
-586 EEIASH
+586 EKVESH

-609 LYCPNTGK
+609 LYCP
-617 KAKAKNVAE
+617 
-626 PQKATTAAKP
+626 
-636 TAKPAST
+636 ASE
-643 DKKVAVKKPAA
+643 K
-654 EPATSKAAA
+654 S
-663 ASTAKPATS
+663 
-672 GKAKTASTAKKPA
+672 AKKPA
-685 ATTAKPAAK
+685 AKTAKSTVKTEKSEKAEKPAKKVAATAAEKPTAKKSATSKPTAAK
-694 KPAAANK
+694 RATSSKSAAQAK
-701 TGRSEK
+701 